1 MKEVEV
7 IKASTGSVARRRSIS
22 GEGVKIE
29 RNRVA
34 AYARV
39 STDEEE
45 QLGSFQ
51 SQIQYYK
58 DKIKQ
63 NKEWFFADLLIADG
77 HICGFAKTGEG
88 RAKEIVS
95 LFYPL
100 MFLYW

>member
-63 NKEWFFADLLIADG
+63 NKEWVFAGIYSDEAI
-77 HICGFAKTGEG
+77 TGTQSN
-88 RAKEIVS
+88 KEMVFS
-95 LFYPL
+95 G
-100 MFLYW
+100 